1 MTAHSTLTY
10 MFRNLLQLFHPKL
23 GLGREAKEAMPLLRV
38 YSHVKKP
45 FRDGTLK
52 PFFPTRVLGLCLEQ
66 AYKASC
72 EKGLSC
78 LSLED
83 VATLELSGDLQVK
96 AGAGFRATSQCTLQ
110 VAEQD
115 AQLALDICRAQRK
128 WLHGL
133 GINLWKVDKP
143 MGLRSGSFDLLGDMS
158 LKTSLLAVQ
167 GMLWIELKVF
177 SQKDCKEKMQ
187 ALEPELEEKLKKV
200 HAKHDHIK
208 SVLLLVAQVS
218 KASKTL
224 WEKPKLKAALFTLAT
239 GEWMDVSA
247 SGVRVGKGQVA
258 DASKPPVSI
267 LWPKIEFRKV
277 SGRIQG
283 LFKHFLQGMGLA
295 SSSVDKRAASLNKAL
310 GKVKIQGRPFKGRLV
325 QKKIPNRP
333 GKPVWMGT
341 KKVFKALHSK
351 VL

>member
-1 MTAHSTLTY
+1 
-10 MFRNLLQLFHPKL
+10 
-23 GLGREAKEAMPLLRV
+23 MPLLRH

-45 FRDGTLK
+45 FRDGALK
-52 PFFPTRVLGLCLEQ
+52 TFFPTRVLGLCLEK

-72 EKGLSC
+72 EKGLGC
-78 LSLED
+78 LALED

-96 AGAGFRATSQCTLQ
+96 VGACFRAASQCTLQ
-110 VAEQD
+110 VADRD
-115 AQLALDICRAQRK
+115 AQLALDICRGQRK

-177 SQKDCKEKMQ
+177 AEKDCQEKMT
-187 ALEPELEEKLKKV
+187 ALEPELAEKLKKV
-200 HAKHDHIK
+200 HAKHDHIQ

-224 WEKPKLKAALFTLAT
+224 WERPKLKAKLLTLAT
-239 GEWMDVSA
+239 GKWMDVSA
-247 SGVRVGKGQVA
+247 SGVRVGKGQIA
-258 DASKPPVSI
+258 DASKPPASI

-277 SGRIQG
+277 SGKLQG

-295 SSSVDKRAASLNKAL
+295 SDSVNKRAASLNKAL
-310 GKVKIQGRPFKGRLV
+310 KKAKIQGKPFKGRLV

-341 KKVFKALHSK
+341 KKVFTALHSK